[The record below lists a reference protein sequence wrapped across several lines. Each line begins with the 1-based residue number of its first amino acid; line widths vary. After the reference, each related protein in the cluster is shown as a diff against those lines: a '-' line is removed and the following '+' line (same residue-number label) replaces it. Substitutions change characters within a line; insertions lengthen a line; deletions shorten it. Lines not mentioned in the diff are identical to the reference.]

1 VRRRRLTRG
10 EAHADVERLL
20 LEAGRL
26 TPLASLAL
34 YDDVARG
41 AEVVARLQREAGEPV
56 AETFQRC
63 ETSDEI
69 PPADAVDLVRLASRL
84 TAWFRGL
91 D

>member
-1 VRRRRLTRG
+1 
-10 EAHADVERLL
+10 
-20 LEAGRL
+20 
-26 TPLASLAL
+26 
-34 YDDVARG
+34 
-41 AEVVARLQREAGEPV
+41 V

-63 ETSDEI
+63 EQSDEI